1 MKSRNVFRVNLPGQ
15 VHNLCLISEVL
26 EHNYILAVQ

>member
-1 MKSRNVFRVNLPGQ
+1 MKTRNIFGVDLP
-15 VHNLCLISEVL
+15 VKVKICLISGVL